1 MNLSIVTLCHNYL
14 DYTKQCIEAVIE
26 HCGFLQKD
34 WEYFLIN
41 NGSTDG
47 TKEYLDKLKR
57 QYSNI
62 KVIHLDKNE
71 GCSARN
77 HGLLNA
83 SGRCLMTIDNDMV
96 VGKLAIKKMYYELEN
111 KKQVGAISFTGT
123 NYVTEWNDL
132 LKESSWYYVDCLP
145 TACFAVRKKIINL
158 TGGIDEMFNPMY
170 GGDADLSF
178 KIKQCGY
185 KLYKTPINVLNL
197 MADTKL
203 DVLGGKEGVEKN
215 RKDHW
220 EKLINKW
227 DGEKDKLFEVYQN
240 PVLRRLLLDEK
251 I

>member
-1 MNLSIVTLCHNYL
+1 MKSISIVTLCHNYL
-14 DYTKQCIEAVIE
+14 PYTKQCVESVIE
-26 HCGFLQKD
+26 NCGFLQKD

-47 TKEYLDKLKR
+47 TKEYLDDIKKR
-57 QYSNI
+57 YSNV
-62 KVIHLDKNE
+62 KVIHLDSNE

-77 HGLLNA
+77 HGILNA
-83 SGRCLMTIDNDMV
+83 EGKCIVTLDNDMV

-111 KKQVGAISFTGT
+111 KNSIGAISFTGT
-123 NYVTEWNDL
+123 NYVNEWNDI
-132 LKESSWYYVDCLP
+132 LKESPWCYVDCLP

-158 TGGIDEMFNPMY
+158 VGGIDEMFNPMY

-185 KLYKTPINVLNL
+185 SLYKTPLNVLNL

-203 DVLGGKEGVEKN
+203 DVLGGPEGVERN

-220 EKLINKW
+220 DKLINKW
-227 DGEKDKLFEVYQN
+227 DCEKENIFEVYRN
-240 PVLRRLLLDEK
+240 VVLRRLLSNN
-251 I
+251 